1 MFGIC
6 GALSLYLYQPNMI
19 PARVASVNKEVL
31 EGLDTQSYDIESSCI
46 NVKDNTLFIDTNAR
60 SFNDNYKNRNNKDG
74 KYILNNDTKFF
85 LEKMHYKYSPN
96 GNIQKTT
103 VTYSKITKEE
113 LEKIIKQK
121 ELKVLGVSL
130 WMSDNDQCKTVII
143 TQVPKEH

>member
-1 MFGIC
+1 M
-6 GALSLYLYQPNMI
+6 
-19 PARVASVNKEVL
+19 K
-31 EGLDTQSYDIESSCI
+31 
-46 NVKDNTLFIDTNAR
+46 
-60 SFNDNYKNRNNKDG
+60 
-74 KYILNNDTKFF
+74 
-85 LEKMHYKYSPN
+85 KMHYKYSPN